1 MISNEII
8 MSLMSLK
15 LVKNRIHEYP
25 IVRLWYTKHEGR
37 TIEELIEKDVTFFEW
52 IVSNFQDVTPA
63 QAQFYKRLTKKEL
76 PSEVIKDVTPYE
88 WKNGDPECLYSE
100 ICRSGDLDSS
110 ILKLRPGSS
119 QLSIF

>member
-1 MISNEII
+1 

-15 LVKNRIHEYP
+15 LVKNRRHEYP
-25 IVRLWYTKHEGR
+25 IVRLWYTKREGW
-37 TIEELIEKDVTFFEW
+37 TIEELIRNDITFFEW
-52 IVSNFQDVTPA
+52 LVSNFQDVTPA

-100 ICRSGDLDSS
+100 VCRSGDLDSS
-110 ILKLRPGSS
+110 ILKHRPGSS